1 MRKMQPRRYL
11 LLVLCAA
18 LIGCNSPTS
27 PDDPVTSQPHGRL
40 TGTVTI
46 GPNCPGPT
54 DTAPCPTSPDAYR
67 ARKILVYNEAKT
79 TLLFTVDIDSQ
90 GAFLIDLLP
99 AIYTVDLQG
108 VGIDKTPDLPKTLE
122 IRANVITTIT
132 VNVDTGIR

>member
-1 MRKMQPRRYL
+1 MHKMQPRRYL

-18 LIGCNSPTS
+18 LIGCSSPTS

-46 GPNCPGPT
+46 GPNCPGPS
-54 DTAPCPTSPDAYR
+54 DAPCPTPPDAYKQ
-67 ARKILVYNEAKT
+67 RKILVYNEGKT

-99 AIYTVDLQG
+99 ARYTVDLQRS
-108 VGIDKTPDLPKTLE
+108 GIDQTPDLPKTIE